1 MNPEVK
7 KGLIWGGVALALIL
21 VADMSL
27 HLIGTFVKPS
37 ITDKTKVGG

>member
-7 KGLIWGGVALALIL
+7 KGLIWGAIALGLIL

-27 HLIGTFVKPS
+27 HLMGTFVKPA
-37 ITDKTKVGG
+37 ITDKAKVS